1 MDFNTHTDRELWDAY
16 DRATG
21 VVRRALE
28 DHEAGKL
35 DMDTVLECQ
44 KLYGDIGLELKRRGL
59 K

>member
-1 MDFNTHTDRELWDAY
+1 MDFNTYTDRELWNAY

-35 DMDTVLECQ
+35 CMDTVLECQ